1 MWILV
6 AAELPT
12 PVDNTSSYL
21 VFAGVVVGA
30 IASIAIAVIQ
40 SRKTRTEPSPPAP
53 TTVTDGGSSG
63 RLRERVAVVERD
75 VTALNKAHDEL
86 EEAHDLLDRG
96 QAKDRV
102 CQDAIVRWIERQD
115 PNWR

>member
-1 MWILV
+1 VWELV
-6 AAELPT
+6 AAELPA

-40 SRKTRTEPSPPAP
+40 SRKSRTEPSPPAP
-53 TTVTDGGSSG
+53 SGGDGNGSG

-75 VTALNKAHDEL
+75 VGALNKAHDEL
-86 EEAHDLLDRG
+86 EDAHDLLDRAHAKG
-96 QAKDRV
+96 QV
-102 CQDAIVRWIERQD
+102 CQDAIVRFLDREFPGWH
-115 PNWR
+115 